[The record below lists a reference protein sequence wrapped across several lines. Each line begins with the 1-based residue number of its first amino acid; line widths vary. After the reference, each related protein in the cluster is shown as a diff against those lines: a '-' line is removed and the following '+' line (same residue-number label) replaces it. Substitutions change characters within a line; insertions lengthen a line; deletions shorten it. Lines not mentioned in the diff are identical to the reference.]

1 MTRAPTAMTTEEHW
15 TAIVSEC
22 KRREEGWAEEIRK
35 AGNSDKRW
43 RLTDARSV
51 DMAQW
56 HTLAVRIARQL
67 GVPTPEREEVT
78 GIGRP
83 PDPTSREEWLAIVA
97 TARRALDGAADRDH
111 LPLYRHLY
119 LIWRW
124 AHIYVHVWAI
134 PALDRETANV
144 PEQRNAA

>member
-1 MTRAPTAMTTEEHW
+1 MTAAPWSFTTDEHW
-15 TAIVSEC
+15 EAIVSEC

-35 AGNSDKRW
+35 AGNGDRRW
-43 RLTDARSV
+43 RLTEARNA

-56 HTLAVRIARQL
+56 HIIAVLIARQL
-67 GVPTPEREEVT
+67 GVSTLEREELT

-83 PDPTSREEWLAIVA
+83 ANPTDREGWLAIIA
-97 TARRALDGAADRDH
+97 TARRALDKAVDRDH

-124 AHIYVHVWAI
+124 SHLYVHVWAL
-134 PALDRETANV
+134 PALDLRAVTI
-144 PEQRNAA
+144 EQRNAA